1 MVGWVHLRITGLSVS
16 DTEPGVYHDCS
27 PSRTAHMCRISDTA
41 HVPVLYVGH
50 NRISDIML
58 MPIRSTGFAAWSV
71 DSICPIS
78 VSEIRSE
85 SYGDDMAE

>member
-1 MVGWVHLRITGLSVS
+1 MITDSIKIYELRRCSVVIMNLRANPAIYTQGLIFSTLCSYQHRVS
-16 DTEPGVYHDCS
+16 DT
-27 PSRTAHMCRISDTA
+27 
-41 HVPVLYVGH
+41 
-50 NRISDIML
+50 ML